1 MKTTYELVNE
11 ITSLGFNREK
21 VLSEVDACLDCL
33 FDERKPIT
41 EEYLTDDLYEE
52 LLETYMEEYDE
63 KRV

>member
-21 VLSEVDACLDCL
+21 VLFEIDVCLDRL

-41 EEYLTDDLYEE
+41 EEYLADDLYEE
-52 LLETYMEEYDE
+52 LLETYREEN
-63 KRV
+63 